1 MKAKWAIWMVSA
13 AVLATTAWGAGGA
26 RVGHVAE
33 EAVGWSPVQIGIGG
47 ESLQLAPKEN
57 QIMPLRLN
65 LPFSEDA
72 EVCGLDFGIFG
83 KADNAFGV
91 QLNLFNFIEDH
102 GAGVSMAIYHTA
114 SSYSG
119 ITLAAFNNVEGE
131 YRGLQMGLFPK
142 ASMLRGIQIGVI
154 NRVKHLRGVQLGLVN
169 INTGSPVPFFPMLR
183 FDW

>member
-1 MKAKWAIWMVSA
+1 MKAKWTFLMVAA

-33 EAVGWSPVQIGIGG
+33 EPVGWSPVQIGIGG

-57 QIMPLRLN
+57 QIIPLRLN

-72 EVCGLDFGIFG
+72 EVIGLDLGLFG
-83 KADNAFGV
+83 KADNAKGL

-102 GAGVSMAIYHTA
+102 GAGVAVAIYHSA

-119 ITLAAFNNVEGE
+119 ITLAAFNNIEGD

-142 ASMLRGIQIGVI
+142 ASWMRGVQIGVI
-154 NRVKHLRGVQLGLVN
+154 NRCHHLRGIQLGLVN
-169 INTGSPVPFFPMLR
+169 IIKASPLPFFPMLR
-183 FDW
+183 IGW